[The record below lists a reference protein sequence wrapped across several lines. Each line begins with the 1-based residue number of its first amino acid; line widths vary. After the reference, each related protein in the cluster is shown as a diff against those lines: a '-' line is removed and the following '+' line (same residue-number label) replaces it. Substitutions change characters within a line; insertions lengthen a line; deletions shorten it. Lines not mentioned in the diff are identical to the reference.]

1 MIEVTSSKIRITRG
15 DSGTV
20 NLTIYEAD
28 GVTPYTPTVND
39 KIYLTIKD
47 AIDNNHIVLQKE
59 FNNNQIA
66 LYKSDT
72 ILLNFGKYFF
82 DVRLEDSPNYDTIL
96 TEGEFIIE
104 RGTANHE

>member
-1 MIEVTSSKIRITRG
+1 MIEVSSNKIRITRG
-15 DSGTV
+15 DSGTI

-28 GVTPYTPTVND
+28 GVTPYTPTAND
-39 KIYLTIKD
+39 KIFLTIKD
-47 AIDNNHIVLQKE
+47 AIDNHHIVFQKQ

-66 LYKSDT
+66 LYKNDT
-72 ILLNFGKYFF
+72 ITLNFGKYFF

-104 RGTANHE
+104 RGTANHG